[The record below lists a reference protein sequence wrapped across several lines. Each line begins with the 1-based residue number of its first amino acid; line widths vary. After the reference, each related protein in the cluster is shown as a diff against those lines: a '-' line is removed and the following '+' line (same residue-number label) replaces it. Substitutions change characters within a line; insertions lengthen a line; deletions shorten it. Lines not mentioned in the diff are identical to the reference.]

1 MKKSYKKLWIVFFV
15 LLAITSSFLYWSLYT
30 KHGFQSTWGRLA
42 RLLPGSLQWDDLTL
56 DLAHQS
62 IEIKDLNY
70 TLPEGTR
77 LVDLHHFKAQI
88 RLSSVFRLKAIF
100 KVFEIDRL
108 SFDLSNL
115 PPRKEEKFPSDLIRE
130 LSKRISIDQGE
141 IRNISIQ
148 LKNGVVRFPLIHLHY
163 QSHTLGNHWMKFS
176 LLKSG
181 GELAHQPLS
190 VDEIS
195 YEGEFS
201 FPQETKNF
209 FSLKHATGKLNLK
222 GAHFGKW
229 NLSDFSTEAAFDGEE
244 IDFKGIDLKIGE
256 NRYQLKLK
264 FAPIAQRA
272 KGEFSSVDWVKVEQL
287 PGLNE
292 HARSTFEKTRFS
304 LQFNLVGFTPQE
316 MQGTMALDLQANN
329 NYLNP
334 KTPNLSIQLSSKIEK
349 GRFDL
354 TKFQIQSEKTLLTGK
369 GFVDFAKMELKVP
382 IEGKAIDLKTLIS
395 FFSDQE
401 IVGYAD
407 VSGEIA
413 GKLTLP
419 DFKFHG
425 RALDAGYKFLKFGEI
440 VGDFDILKG
449 DMHYKGKTPPNA
461 SFVGDVDVAVN
472 GIFDND
478 KRHALLKVNFNNL
491 DATAL
496 LENPD
501 IQGKISGF
509 YEMDVFHDTK
519 KGKLVTN
526 VKDFHMYQ
534 FHVGDMEVEGD
545 LKNNDFL
552 FPKVNFQPPN
562 YQKIS
567 MPRPVEFH
575 FSDQGFKF
583 KGSPFQGMDTE
594 GGYAYARQNVLNIQ
608 TKCHQCSIA
617 PLLAALDQKPM
628 EGILNAKMNMDLL
641 IGNFQNSKMLTEIDS
656 LEIPVGDHNLTNSGI
671 LKIGYRQGGFHFDQV
686 NLALNEQI
694 LKIHGSF
701 STEGALNLQVNGSP
715 DLAILK
721 IFPLYFRDAGGATQ
735 ADLSVKGNMK
745 EPLVSG
751 AIAFKGGFILP
762 RALGNTIE
770 NLKGKIAL
778 DSQKIN
784 FENLEGTILDG
795 DVKVS
800 GILWHEK
807 FKIKKADLKAD
818 FQEIAY
824 TQPAVLKLT
833 LSGKMTLTGTDPH
846 LLLAGDLDIT
856 QGRYIKNF
864 DIKNY
869 IIKPAPAPSS
879 QEGGNLFENI
889 NIDLRIKSPG
899 EFLIRNNIA
908 EIYLKSD
915 LHITG
920 NKSNPKYEGAL
931 EVLDGSFHYFKIN
944 FSNAKG
950 VIDFRDAS
958 RKDPYV
964 DITAQNLF
972 ERPSGDYVVTAHIQ
986 GFAEN
991 LQTTFSS
998 NPPLENREI
1007 LALVFTGALPIENQ
1021 KLSGPDIAGSVLA
1034 SQLTG
1039 LIEQPLTGFTH
1050 LDIFR
1055 LEASDPDSKSLTSLV
1070 VGKRVTERL
1079 TLEFKTDLSVEE
1091 TANYIQAEYLLFDN
1105 VLLKASRSSLARYK
1119 LDLTLRFKGY

>member
-1 MKKSYKKLWIVFFV
+1 MKTSTKKLLIVFFV

-42 RLLPGSLQWDDLTL
+42 RLVPGSLRWDDLNL

-62 IEIKDLNY
+62 IEVKDLSY
-70 TLPEGTR
+70 TLPEGTK

-100 KVFEIDRL
+100 KLFEIDGL

-130 LSKRISIDQGE
+130 LSKRISINQGE
-141 IRNISIQ
+141 IKNISIQ
-148 LKNGVVRFPLIHLHY
+148 LKNGMVRFPLIRLY
-163 QSHTLGNHWMKFS
+163 YRSHTIGNHWLKFS
-176 LLKSG
+176 LLNSE
-181 GELAHQPLS
+181 GELARQPLS
-190 VDEIS
+190 VEEIS

-201 FPQETKNF
+201 FPQENKNF

-229 NLSDFSTEAAFDGEE
+229 NLSDFSTQAVFDGEE

-292 HARSTFEKTRFS
+292 HARSTFEKTKFS
-304 LQFNLVGFTPQE
+304 FQFNLVGFTPQE
-316 MQGTMALDLQANN
+316 MQGTIALDLKANN

-407 VSGEIA
+407 VTGEIA

-425 RALDAGYKFLKFGEI
+425 RAAEAGYKFLKFGEI

-449 DMHYKGKTPPNA
+449 DMHYKGKTPPN
-461 SFVGDVDVAVN
+461 SPFVGDVDVAVN

-478 KRHALLKVNFNNL
+478 KRHAILKVNFNNL
-491 DATAL
+491 DATTL
-496 LENPD
+496 LENTD

-509 YEMDVFHDTK
+509 YEMDVFHDSK

-526 VKDFHMYQ
+526 VKDFKMYQ

-545 LKNNDFL
+545 LKNNDFI
-552 FPKVNFQPPN
+552 FPKINFQPPN

-583 KGSPFQGMDTE
+583 KGSPFQGMETE
-594 GGYAYARQNVLNIQ
+594 GGYVYTRQNVLNIQ

-617 PLLAALDQKPM
+617 PLLAALDQKPI
-628 EGILNAKMNMDLL
+628 EGVINAKMDMDLL

-656 LEIPVGDHNLTNSGI
+656 LEIPIGDNKLTNSGV
-671 LKIGYRQGGFHFDQV
+671 LKIGYRQGAFHFDQV
-686 NLALNEQI
+686 NLALNEQV
-694 LKIHGSF
+694 LKIQGSF
-701 STEGALNLQVNGSP
+701 STEGALNLQLKGSP

-721 IFPLYFRDAGGATQ
+721 IFPIYFRDAGGTTQ
-735 ADLSVKGNMK
+735 ADIVVKGNMK
-745 EPLVSG
+745 EPLLSG
-751 AIAFKGGFILP
+751 SIAFKGGFISP
-762 RALGNTIE
+762 RSLGNTIE
-770 NLKGKIAL
+770 NLKGKIVF

-784 FENLEGTILDG
+784 FENFEGSILDG
-795 DVKVS
+795 DVKMS
-800 GILWHEK
+800 GTLWHEQ
-807 FKIKKADLKAD
+807 FKLKKSDLKAE

-824 TQPAVLKLT
+824 TQPGVLKLT
-833 LSGKMTLTGTDPH
+833 LSGKLALTGADPH
-846 LLLAGDLDIT
+846 LLLAGDLDVT

-864 DIKNY
+864 DIKDY
-869 IIKPAPAPSS
+869 IIKPSATSFV
-879 QEGGNLFENI
+879 EEKGNLFENL
-889 NIDLRIKSPG
+889 NLDLRIKSPG
-899 EFLIRNNIA
+899 ELLIRNNIA

-931 EVLDGSFHYFKIN
+931 EVLEGKFQYFKLN
-944 FSNAKG
+944 FDNAKG
-950 VIDFRDAS
+950 FIDFRDS
-958 RKDPYV
+958 NSGQPYV
-964 DITAQNLF
+964 DVSAQNLF
-972 ERPSGDYVVTAHIQ
+972 QRPSEEIRVTAHIQ
-986 GFAEN
+986 GYADN
-991 LQTTFSS
+991 LQLSFGSD
-998 NPPLENREI
+998 PPLEKREI
-1007 LALVFTGALPIENQ
+1007 LALVFTGALPEEGQRI
-1021 KLSGPDIAGSVLA
+1021 SGANIASSVLA
-1034 SQLTG
+1034 SQITSV
-1039 LIEQPLTGFTH
+1039 IEQPVTGLTH

-1055 LEASDPDSKSLTSLV
+1055 LEASDPDSRSLTSLV

-1079 TLEFKTDLSVEE
+1079 TLEFKTDISVDE
-1091 TANYIQAEYLLFDN
+1091 TANSVQAEYLLFDN
-1105 VLLKASRSSLARYK
+1105 VLLKASRSSIGRYK
-1119 LDLTLRFKGY
+1119 LDFTLRFKGY